1 MNVNVRIPFTL
12 AQREELE
19 TQTVIY
25 KYIMACLPVPQ
36 QLLLSIT
43 NNPSNGKSFLLL
55 LHSFSCLHNF
65 VLLCLS
71 LFYMM

>member
-1 MNVNVRIPFTL
+1 MNVRIPFTP

-25 KYIMACLPVPQ
+25 KYIMACLPVPR

-43 NNPSNGKSFLLL
+43 NNPSNGKSFLLV
-55 LHSFSCLHNF
+55 LHSCSCLNDF
-65 VLLCLS
+65 VLLYSS

>member
-1 MNVNVRIPFTL
+1 MNVRIPFTP

-36 QLLLSIT
+36 QLILSIT
-43 NNPSNGKSFLLL
+43 NNPSPNGKSFLLFLHQFFVSL
-55 LHSFSCLHNF
+55 LVS
-65 VLLCLS
+65 VL
-71 LFYMM
+71 

>member
-1 MNVNVRIPFTL
+1 MNVRIPFTP

-55 LHSFSCLHNF
+55 LLHSFSCLHNF